1 LAAISGYTLVVFARP
16 DILNVRQYV
25 SGIQQANALCSQK
38 TLRKNKDNNII
49 HNSTYRW
56 DLRKNSPSTFAQTCA
71 FYAKIGEKNFGNR
84 CKGLW
89 GKEIIFLEFLE
100 IAR

>member
-1 LAAISGYTLVVFARP
+1 MLSLQFSAQQVFSFQIAGALKKKHP
-16 DILNVRQYV
+16 SIL
-25 SGIQQANALCSQK
+25 
-38 TLRKNKDNNII
+38 
-49 HNSTYRW
+49 
-56 DLRKNSPSTFAQTCA
+56 AQTCA

-84 CKGLW
+84 RNSLW